1 MRDLANL
8 GLGHFAQ
15 RHEGA
20 LQLRLAQAKQK
31 IRLVFAWID
40 TFAKHRIAVALGV
53 DPSRFRRD
61 LRVDMAA
68 VIARGYNLPN
78 NRVLSDGDRL
88 FRERLRL
95 TPEITK
101 LDFLIAHHAWVWC
114 PAGLIFAREII
125 DHESLELVGF
135 INDVMRNTQRMRNA
149 ARIGHCLWSTT
160 FVFRARDAIL
170 RPDLHGDA
178 DDVVALL
185 AQQIARNAGIPPAAH
200 PKPFPLLVRVH
211 FEGGNFGRL
220 SSPVNVA
227 EAPISKLQYPKK
239 PQTPKDKQQEAI
251 LVFGGWS
258 FSGVWML

>member
-15 RHEGA
+15 RPEGA
-20 LQLRLAQAKQK
+20 LQPRLALAKQK

-40 TFAKHRIAVALGV
+40 TFAKHRIAVAWGV

-68 VIARGYNLPN
+68 VIARGYNLLN
-78 NRVLSDGDRL
+78 NRVVSGGDVIAV
-88 FRERLRL
+88 ERLRL

-149 ARIGHCLWSTT
+149 ARIGHCLWSM
-160 FVFRARDAIL
+160 RAAL
-170 RPDLHGDA
+170 RM
-178 DDVVALL
+178 
-185 AQQIARNAGIPPAAH
+185 R
-200 PKPFPLLVRVH
+200 
-211 FEGGNFGRL
+211 
-220 SSPVNVA
+220 
-227 EAPISKLQYPKK
+227 
-239 PQTPKDKQQEAI
+239 
-251 LVFGGWS
+251 
-258 FSGVWML
+258 